1 MHIRQFDFDFSR
13 RAFMRNSALGAGGA
27 GLLGSL
33 WSEICRAGDATKAYP
48 EELLDIEAFTKGR
61 VKVGDVIDSESIDLV
76 QDLVDPILYQEVKQ
90 DGRKF
95 FIQPSE
101 QNVETMYPPY
111 FLDATLRNQGQATFD
126 AVGNVYT
133 LEGEPWI
140 GGLPFP
146 EPQTGNEAIAN
157 ITLSWGRHDKAMYA
171 IPAVTIN
178 PEGVQQYEYD
188 FIWGEQQC
196 TGLVHPDAPG
206 PYLPGHKDKTR
217 MQVIWFTYT
226 LDVRGHAFLSYW
238 KYDQRL
244 IPDLWGYLPNFK
256 RVRRFPANQRFE
268 PYLPGM
274 NLYLSD
280 AWSSG
285 DPMLTWGNFKIIH
298 RGPFLGSTHAQ
309 WQPGNDNWRPPL
321 VGGNQ
326 DQSYFY
332 VGKSLIPEVIVF
344 EGEPVGYPNAPVSKR
359 RIFLDARNMGAVQ
372 SITFDRDA
380 EMWKGFEGGGSQRR
394 TDSEEMLTS
403 DGRVEWTWCWAISHD
418 VRRNN
423 VTRFHHG
430 NTCRGN
436 WYSALDP
443 EEDMVTQYMT
453 RQALMRM
460 GI

>member
-1 MHIRQFDFDFSR
+1 MYIKRFDADFSR
-13 RAFMRNSALGAGGA
+13 RSFMARTAGSVGGA

-33 WSEICRAGDATKAYP
+33 WSSICAAGDAAAPYP

-61 VKVGDVIDSESIDLV
+61 VKVGDVIDQDSVDLI
-76 QDLVDPILYQEVKQ
+76 QDLVDPIVYQEVKQ

-95 FIQPSE
+95 FIQASE
-101 QNVETMYPPY
+101 HDAETMYPPY
-111 FLDATLRNQGQATFD
+111 FLDATIKNQGMATFD
-126 AVGNVYT
+126 EIGNIYT
-133 LEGEPWI
+133 TDGKPWI

-146 EPQTGNEAIAN
+146 EVSNGTEAIAN

-188 FIWGEQQC
+188 FIWAEQQC
-196 TGLVHPDAPG
+196 TGLVHPDAGG
-206 PYLPGHKDKTR
+206 PYLTGHENKSR
-217 MQVIWFTYT
+217 MQIIWFTHT
-226 LDVRGHAFLSYW
+226 LDVRGHSFLSYW
-238 KYDQRL
+238 KYDQRK

-274 NLYLSD
+274 NLFLSD
-280 AWSSG
+280 AWASG
-285 DPMLTWGNFKIIH
+285 DPMLTWGNFKIIY
-298 RGPFLGSTHAQ
+298 RGPMLGSTHNQ
-309 WQPGNDNWRPPL
+309 WQPERENWQPDV
-321 VGGNQ
+321 VGGKL
-326 DQSYFY
+326 DQSYWY

-359 RIFLDARNMGAVQ
+359 RIFLDARNMTPIQA
-372 SITFDRDA
+372 ITYDRNGD
-380 EMWKGFEGGGSQRR
+380 MWKGFEGGGSQRIA
-394 TDSEEMLTS
+394 DSQTMTTS
-403 DGRVEWTWCWAISHD
+403 DGRPEWTWCWAISHD
-418 VRRNN
+418 IQKNN

-430 NTCRGN
+430 QTCRGN

-443 EEDMVTQYMT
+443 EEDMVTSYMT
-453 RQALMRM
+453 KQALTRM